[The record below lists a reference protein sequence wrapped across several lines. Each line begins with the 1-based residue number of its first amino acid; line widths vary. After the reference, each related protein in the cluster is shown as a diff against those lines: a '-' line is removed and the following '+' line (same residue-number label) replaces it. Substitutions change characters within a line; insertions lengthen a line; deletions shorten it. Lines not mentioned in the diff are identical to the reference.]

1 MLDQR
6 EIARNLKIERMESDD
21 FKYQDIADML
31 GIQTGSLYNFLN
43 GQYSLSQT
51 KAKTLRDWLN
61 DRN

>member
-43 GQYSLSQT
+43 GQYSLS
-51 KAKTLRDWLN
+51 
-61 DRN
+61 